1 MAKCFLGDVTFAMS
15 TSSHLSVRLL
25 LMAKVRLRVRTTNAF
40 LKLRTFF
47 TSQMK
52 WGWTKRKLYEN
63 EVALR
68 F

>member
-40 LKLRTFF
+40 QTYFF
-47 TSQMK
+47 Y
-52 WGWTKRKLYEN
+52 LAN
-63 EVALR
+63 EMEMDET
-68 F
+68 